1 MEDKEDSKDEGRYY
15 ASEGKASAV
24 EILRQ
29 HRELAENQLLRMIS
43 DAIPDIAMILSK
55 ERQVVYENK
64 ALMQL
69 AGETSAGSFLGKRP
83 GDILEC
89 INATSE
95 NSGCGTT
102 ASCRYCGAINAILEC
117 QRSGETSSKECRISA
132 GINGQSFSYD
142 LQVTASPFIF
152 NGNEYVIFSVKDISD
167 LKRRKVLERMF
178 FHDVLNTAT
187 GLSGMLAALKEAA
200 SPEELKEYI
209 EIAEKAS
216 SDLIED
222 LLSQRALTAA
232 ENGDL
237 QLKISRVSSLQ
248 VLQEIGAYLAHHEI
262 AEGKRIFVDP
272 FSHAVQIETDPQLLK
287 RILINLLKNALEAS
301 EAGEMVTLG
310 CRVNNTTIIY
320 SVNNPSC
327 MLAEAQKQ
335 IFQRS
340 FSTKGPDRGVG
351 TYSVKL
357 LTNRYLKGK
366 VEFESDET
374 NGTTF
379 RVELPLGLS
388 KKQIP
393 G

>member
-1 MEDKEDSKDEGRYY
+1 MEDKEESKDESTGY
-15 ASEGKASAV
+15 ASAGMASNE

-29 HRELAENQLLRMIS
+29 YKDLAENQLLRMIS

-69 AGETSAGSFLGKRP
+69 AGETPGRNFLGKRP
-83 GDILEC
+83 GEILEC

-95 NSGCGTT
+95 GTGCGTT
-102 ASCRYCGAINAILEC
+102 TSCRYCGAINAILEC
-117 QRSGETSSKECRISA
+117 QRTGLSSTKECRISA
-132 GINGQSFSYD
+132 GVNGQSFSYD
-142 LQVTASPFIF
+142 LQVTASPFNF
-152 NGNEYVIFSVKDISD
+152 NSNDYVIFSVKDISD

-187 GLSGMLAALKEAA
+187 GLSGMLAALKEAT
-200 SPEELKEYI
+200 SPEELSEYI

-222 LLSQRALTAA
+222 LLSQRALNAA
-232 ENGDL
+232 EHGDL
-237 QLKISRVSSLQ
+237 QLKISRISSVQ
-248 VLQEIGAYLAHHEI
+248 VLHEIAAYLSHHEI
-262 AEGKRIFVDP
+262 AETKRIFVDP

-287 RILINLLKNALEAS
+287 RVLINLLKNALEAS
-301 EAGEMVTLG
+301 KAEEVVTLG
-310 CRVNNTTIIY
+310 CRVNNTTIIF
-320 SVNNPSC
+320 SVNNPSH
-327 MLAEAQKQ
+327 MPVEAQKQ

-357 LTNRYLKGK
+357 LTNRYLKGS
-366 VEFESDET
+366 VGFESDEN

-379 RVELPLGLS
+379 RVELPLGIS
-388 KKQIP
+388 
-393 G
+393 

>member
-1 MEDKEDSKDEGRYY
+1 MEDKEKSQDESTEYASAGM
-15 ASEGKASAV
+15 ASEG

-29 HRELAENQLLRMIS
+29 YRELADNQLLRMIS
-43 DAIPDIAMILSK
+43 DAIPDIAMILSR

-69 AGETSAGSFLGKRP
+69 AGETQGRNFLGKRP
-83 GDILEC
+83 GEILEC

-95 NSGCGTT
+95 SSGCGTT
-102 ASCRYCGAINAILEC
+102 SSCRYCGAINAILEC
-117 QRSGETSSKECRISA
+117 QRTGLASTKECRISA
-132 GINGQSFSYD
+132 GVNGQSFSYD

-152 NGNEYVIFSVKDISD
+152 NENEYVIFSVKDISD
-167 LKRRKVLERMF
+167 QKRRKVLERMF

-187 GLSGMLAALKEAA
+187 GLSGMLAALKEAS
-200 SPEELKEYI
+200 SPEELSEYI

-222 LLSQRALTAA
+222 LVSQRALSAA

-237 QLKISRVSSLQ
+237 QLKIGRISSVH
-248 VLQEIGAYLAHHEI
+248 VLHEIAAYLTHHEI
-262 AEGKRIFVDP
+262 AETKRIFVDP

-287 RILINLLKNALEAS
+287 RVLINLVKNALEAS
-301 EAGEMVTLG
+301 KGGDVVTIG
-310 CRVNNTTIIY
+310 CRVNNTKIIF
-320 SVNNPSC
+320 SVNNPSP
-327 MLAEAQKQ
+327 MAIEAQKQ

-366 VEFESDET
+366 VEFESDEN

-379 RVELPLGLS
+379 RIELPLG
-388 KKQIP
+388 I
-393 G
+393 